1 MAVAVKQL
9 EDTHRALVA
18 AVQAGDWQQVGEL
31 DLLCRHLVSEAM
43 QQPERNEQALAEA
56 LTSLSETYQ
65 QVIALCQAV
74 QGKLAEELQGLQRG
88 KESAKVYQMFN

>member
-31 DLLCRHLVSEAM
+31 DLLC
-43 QQPERNEQALAEA
+43 
-56 LTSLSETYQ
+56 
-65 QVIALCQAV
+65 
-74 QGKLAEELQGLQRG
+74 
-88 KESAKVYQMFN
+88 